1 MQATGSKLLLPT
13 ICKFLAIFCIIVQ
26 ANYVAANV
34 NPSAIGVHRRFEYKY
49 SFKPPYLAQKDGTV
63 PFWEYGGN
71 AIASAESVRV
81 APSLRSQKGAIWT
94 KSQTNFDWWDVEI
107 VFRVT
112 GRGRIGADGLAF
124 WYTTEK
130 GDYNGPVFGSSDRWN
145 GLAIIF
151 DSFDNDN
158 KHNNPYIS
166 AVLNDGT
173 KQYDHTNDGTTQLLS
188 GCLRD
193 FRNKPFPTRARI
205 EYYNNVLTVLIHN
218 GMTNNNDDY
227 EMCLR
232 ADGVQLPKNGYF
244 GISAATG
251 GLADDHDVFH
261 FLTTSL
267 HAAGQVQEPPKV
279 DNQEKLTQEYKE
291 YQEKLEKQKQEYK
304 KEHPDEAH
312 KDEEEW
318 EEFYE
323 SENQRELRQIWQ
335 GQSQIAEHLR
345 ELSRK
350 VDEIIGRQEN
360 TLSLVSRGFAAS
372 AGQALPPPAAG
383 QVPVQQLPAVTGA
396 VTRQDVDLLIANQN
410 VLLSTI
416 REIRQLAGDINVR
429 TDNIQINQ
437 KNAPTAQIQ
446 STGYDVQT
454 LIAEMR
460 DGMNQVKQGISH
472 VGQRLG
478 MPQGSAQ
485 TAPCPTGNCVGV
497 TLFLSVTVVQL
508 LLVFIYNIFKNR
520 SEAQAKKFY

>member
-1 MQATGSKLLLPT
+1 MQTTGSKLVLQ
-13 ICKFLAIFCIIVQ
+13 FLAFFHIFIAQ
-26 ANYVAANV
+26 NYVAANL
-34 NPSAIGVHRRFEYKY
+34 NPSPIGVHRRFEYKY

-63 PFWEYGGN
+63 PFFEYGGN
-71 AIASAESVRV
+71 AIASSESVRV

-94 KSQTNFDWWDVEI
+94 KTQTNFDWWEVEI

-173 KQYDHTNDGTTQLLS
+173 KQYDHANDGTTQLLS

-218 GMTNNNDDY
+218 GMTNNNEDY

-232 ADGVQLPKNGYF
+232 ADNVLLPKHGYF
-244 GISAATG
+244 GVSAATG

-267 HAAGQVQEPPKV
+267 HAVGQMPQDAQKV

-335 GQSQIAEHLR
+335 GQSQIFEHLR

-360 TLSLVSRGFAAS
+360 TLSLVSRGLAVNAGAAVPS
-372 AGQALPPPAAG
+372 APVAGVPQQQFPA
-383 QVPVQQLPAVTGA
+383 GA
-396 VTRQDVDLLIANQN
+396 TITRPDVDLLIANQN
-410 VLLSTI
+410 MLLSSI
-416 REIRQLAGDINVR
+416 REIRQLVGDINVR
-429 TDNIQINQ
+429 TDSIQTNQ
-437 KNAPTAQIQ
+437 RNAPTAQIQ

-478 MPQGSAQ
+478 ASPQGAAQ
-485 TAPCPTGNCVGV
+485 VAPCPTGNCVGV